1 MSDYRRAYIPGGCF
15 FFTVVTHHRQ
25 PLFAEGRNI
34 DRLRDG
40 FRRAMAKHPFRIDAI
55 VILPDHLHSVWR
67 LPEGDADFSLRWR
80 LVKHYLAAGVP
91 AATNRRGEKLVWQRR
106 FWEHAIRDEEDWRNH
121 IDYIHYNPVK
131 HGPRETP
138 RGLGLEL
145 VRKGGAARLV
155 SAGMGGA
162 ESGESPGD
170 GVGVRPA
177 CSF

>member
-131 HGPRETP
+131 HGH
-138 RGLGLEL
+138 
-145 VRKGGAARLV
+145 ARR
-155 SAGMGGA
+155 
-162 ESGESPGD
+162 PGD
-170 GVGVRPA
+170 WA
-177 CSF
+177 WSSFARAERRGWYPPGWGALSPVNLRGMELE

>member
-25 PLFAEGRNI
+25 PLFAKGRNI

-121 IDYIHYNPVK
+121 IDYVHYNPVK
-131 HGPRETP
+131 HGY
-138 RGLGLEL
+138 
-145 VRKGGAARLV
+145 ARR
-155 SAGMGGA
+155 
-162 ESGESPGD
+162 PGD
-170 GVGVRPA
+170 WA
-177 CSF
+177 WSSFARAEQRGWYPPGWGALGPVNLRGMELE